1 MLALETFIAC
11 KAEEKDW
18 RLEGKPGL
26 SGLPGEVAACD
37 SLMSHQDQ
45 INEINR
51 IFYSNLFLILTL
63 IQCLMSGDQAH
74 HQGRRLLW
82 PVKLMSRFKE

>member
-1 MLALETFIAC
+1 MPALETFIAC

-26 SGLPGEVAACD
+26 SGLPGEAAACD
-37 SLMSHQDQ
+37 PLMSQDQ